1 MKWSAIVAVVVV
13 IAVAAIWATLFR
25 VSDKRPDMMASL
37 AGCYLPAGA
46 DRTQRVDITASGNFQ
61 YRGRSTSVVPYE
73 DKQSLS
79 LLPKAKVVVGST
91 GDLEFLPGNPLLLRL
106 DSDRHGFTV
115 PSEGGAALTFR
126 KDGC

>member
-1 MKWSAIVAVVVV
+1 MKWPAIVAVVVV

-37 AGCYLPAGA
+37 AGCYLPEGA
-46 DRTQRVDITASGNFQ
+46 DRSKKIDITASGILH
-61 YRGRSTSVVPYE
+61 YRDRSTSVVPYE

-79 LLPKAKVVVGST
+79 LMPKAKVVVGSN
-91 GDLEFLPGNPLLLRL
+91 GDLEFLAGNPLLLRF
-106 DSDRHGFTV
+106 DSDRHGFSV
-115 PSEGGAALTFR
+115 PSEDGAALVFR